1 MNEHKA
7 TFTDTRGREWPLF
20 INVRKA
26 RQIKNELKI
35 DLLNFFTDEKS
46 QSEIESDPY
55 QLLGVFY
62 ILSDAE
68 KKDVSEDDFLDA
80 FNGETVEA
88 AQAALME
95 ALVNFSPTRQAT
107 VLRALIDKAAAH
119 QDKSLELIEEKIKTL
134 EFGS

>member
-1 MNEHKA
+1 MAEHKA

-20 INVRKA
+20 INVLKA
-26 RQIKNELKI
+26 RKIKNELKI

-46 QSEIESDPY
+46 QETVNEDPF

-62 ILSDAE
+62 ILSNAADKNVTE
-68 KKDVSEDDFLDA
+68 EDFLEA
-80 FNGETVEA
+80 FNGDTVEA

-107 VLRALIDKAAAH
+107 VLRALIDKAAEH
-119 QDKSLELIEEKIKTL
+119 RDKGLELVAEKIKTL
-134 EFGS
+134 DFGS